1 MTYEINL
8 AFHHEHAGLRPD
20 VHPVVAGAKYPMT
33 QTSQDLSFLFIMY
46 EQKGRVKYPL
56 KIAAIYLS
64 THNTAR
70 HFYVPQPQRCSL
82 HGFDDLQSCI
92 SLRLSVS
99 TTNSNPLRSY
109 AICYEF
115 SY

>member
-70 HFYVPQPQRCSL
+70 H
-82 HGFDDLQSCI
+82 
-92 SLRLSVS
+92 
-99 TTNSNPLRSY
+99 SY
-109 AICYEF
+109 AP
-115 SY
+115 